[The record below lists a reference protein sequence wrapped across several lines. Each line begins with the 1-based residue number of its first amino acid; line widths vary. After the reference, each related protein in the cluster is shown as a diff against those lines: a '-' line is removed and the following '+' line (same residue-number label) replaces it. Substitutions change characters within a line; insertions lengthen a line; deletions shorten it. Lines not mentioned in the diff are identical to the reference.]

1 MGNDK
6 NRDLKV
12 QSLKI
17 KNIMRMG
24 TTCRLMRVELNLAFL
39 SQQTIEFRRGFFKRW
54 MANFTTDQHQAIRK
68 VRIYESESRQG
79 MENFWDD
86 VAKLGA
92 LEKFV
97 LVVDVHEGMAKA
109 RNRVMGFFSNK
120 LNSVVGHKVEF
131 EFLERDHNNPR
142 GQQTTFVI

>member
-1 MGNDK
+1 M
-6 NRDLKV
+6 

-17 KNIMRMG
+17 KNIKRMG

-39 SQQTIEFRRGFFKRW
+39 SQQTIEFRRRFFRKW
-54 MANFTTDQHQAIRK
+54 MSVFIAEQHQAIRK
-68 VRIYESESRQG
+68 VRIYESEARQG
-79 MENFWDD
+79 MEDFWND

-97 LVVDVHEGMAKA
+97 LIVDVHEGMAKA

-131 EFLERDHNNPR
+131 EVLERDHNKSR
-142 GQQTTFVI
+142 GQQIALVV